1 MEQIFTYIHVLLR
14 RGLLSLLFKNIKMHL
29 AELNFLCLAKNM
41 DLRGNLPV

>member
-29 AELNFLCLAKNM
+29 AELNFLCLAKKTWT
-41 DLRGNLPV
+41 